1 MKSTQM
7 LLLIVAL
14 GALGVA
20 CVPQSGAE
28 YIAQDDDFANYTKW
42 TLVDKVSGN
51 SDQLKGAHVS
61 DQPDTTRT
69 IFIKGNADRT
79 DNGRFPVGTTLVKH
93 YTDKSNKLLGATAM
107 VKRGNGF
114 NKEGGGW
121 EWFVLDVSSGKIA
134 NNPAG
139 APIRGAIAMC
149 NQCHVKTEE
158 NDFVFTR

>member
-7 LLLIVAL
+7 LLLVTVL

-28 YIAQDDDFANYTKW
+28 YIAQNDDFANYTKW

-51 SDQLKGAHVS
+51 SDQLKGAHTS

-69 IFIKGNADRT
+69 IYIKGNADRT
-79 DNGRFPVGTTLVKH
+79 DNGRFPVGTTLVKN

-121 EWFVLDVSSGKIA
+121 EWFVLDVTTDKIA
-134 NNPAG
+134 INKDG
-139 APIRGAIAMC
+139 AQTRGAIAKC
-149 NQCHVKTEE
+149 NQCHSQTEE